1 MLTLFMADPDAVR
14 VTISD
19 VGRHGCGPYRLLIEH
34 AEGELVEYF
43 PDVTK
48 ALLREGEIED
58 LVITARWMTSAEWT
72 GGSLRYA
79 SRSKRCTG
87 LTASVFCA
95 PEAR

>member
-19 VGRHGCGPYRLLIEH
+19 VGRQVRAVPVADEH

-58 LVITARWMTSAEWT
+58 LVITARWMTSAN
-72 GGSLRYA
+72 GPA
-79 SRSKRCTG
+79 
-87 LTASVFCA
+87 AACA
-95 PEAR
+95 TRADRNAAPA